1 MKTWILVVILGLLVV
16 QACASD
22 VQSSEGLFISVDAP
36 LGVTA
41 PGEPTIMRT
50 RYVDIQFALLE
61 GMDASSDSGSG
72 GMSAV
77 QLNLFDDAIYQVVFD
92 QVEFNSP
99 EGYTWLGHLEGVE
112 NSQVTLVV
120 ENKVMAGNITLP
132 DAFYQVRYVGEGVH
146 AVYQIDQSAYPP
158 EAEPIPVP

>member
-1 MKTWILVVILGLLVV
+1 MKTWIVLMILGLLVL
-16 QACASD
+16 QACTSI
-22 VQSSEGLFISVDAP
+22 VQSSEGLFITVDAP
-36 LGVTA
+36 PGVTA
-41 PGEPTIMRT
+41 PSGPTIMRT

-61 GMDASSDSGSG
+61 GMDDISDSGSG
-72 GMSAV
+72 GMSTV

-120 ENKVMAGNITLP
+120 ENKVMSGNITLP
-132 DAFYQVRYVGEGVH
+132 EAFYQVRYVGEGVH